1 MASKLEEL
9 EREILLLSAHDRALL
24 AKNILLSLEN
34 DEDVDAEP
42 LWIEEAKKRSRAY
55 IAKNTTSQP
64 VENVM
69 DELRSKFHP

>member
-55 IAKNTTSQP
+55 IVKTQP
-64 VENVM
+64 HNP
-69 DELRSKFHP
+69 LRMLWMS